1 MTEKEV
7 EKLLREYPRLTEKI
21 FNFNQ
26 DWRRLHEEKE
36 EFLRRYPQ
44 YSEGAI
50 RTAPTNDIN
59 DPTFD
64 TVYKAIRVF
73 DRHVERLAKNL
84 RECIAKK
91 EKVEE
96 LFNALEPIEYDV
108 IDYYYFRG
116 LRPNYIALKLYISRA
131 TFFRL
136 KKQAIRKMAKA
147 SEAIKLG

>member
-1 MTEKEV
+1 MTEKEI
-7 EKLLREYPRLTEKI
+7 EKLLQEYPRLTAKI

-26 DWRRLHEEKE
+26 DYRRLIKEKE
-36 EFLRRYPQ
+36 AFLHRYPQ
-44 YSEGAI
+44 FSENAV
-50 RTAPTNDIN
+50 RTSKTYNIS

-64 TVYKAIRVF
+64 TVCKALEDY
-73 DRHVERLAKNL
+73 DRHVQHLAERL
-84 RECIAKK
+84 RECIAKR
-91 EKVEE
+91 E
-96 LFNALEPIEYDV
+96 LIESLFGVLEPLEYDV

-136 KKQAIRKMAKA
+136 KKQAIWKMAKA